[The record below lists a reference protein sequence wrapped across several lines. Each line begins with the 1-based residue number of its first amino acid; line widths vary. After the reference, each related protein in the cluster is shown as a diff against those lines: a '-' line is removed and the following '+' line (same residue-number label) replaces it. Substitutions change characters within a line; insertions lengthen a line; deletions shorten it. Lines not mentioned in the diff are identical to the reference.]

1 MLIVCKFKAKERNR
15 KGFAT
20 NFMHTLAF
28 CVLFLK
34 IPHHYQKTHVY
45 SLSYFTYILSE
56 REVGCRFGR
65 TAENTYLRSDGEC
78 RGILHFFV
86 LARGLYAQCF
96 PVFSQAL
103 QNFPNA
109 LQISA
114 EALCKD
120 THCMQALRKGRT
132 MLLRNFKKNPLCKH
146 F

>member
-1 MLIVCKFKAKERNR
+1 MLIVCKFKVKERNR

-28 CVLFLK
+28 CVLFQK
-34 IPHHYQKTHVY
+34 ILHHHRKTLVN

-65 TAENTYLRSDGEC
+65 TAENAYLRSDGEC
-78 RGILHFFV
+78 RGVLHFFV

-114 EALCKD
+114 EALCKGA
-120 THCMQALRKGRT
+120 HRLQALQRAWA
-132 MLLRNFKKNPLCKH
+132 MFLRNFKKHTLCKH